1 MIQERIENCLKG
13 FLQKN
18 IKLQIKE
25 KVLKEGK
32 LILFNVKDFYVIF
45 TLRPVGK
52 NELKK
57 YEIPIPYRVRTKGD
71 DGIFDYRIGSLTKKT
86 GSLFMKI
93 KCLNTNKK
101 SRFYDSV
108 LNIKSD

>member
-1 MIQERIENCLKG
+1 MIQERIEACLKT

-18 IKLQIKE
+18 IKLQVNE

-45 TLRPVGK
+45 TIKIHPK

-57 YEIPIPYRVRTKGD
+57 YEIPIPYHASIENGEGV
-71 DGIFDYRIGSLTKKT
+71 FDYRFQNLSSKNSQLYV
-86 GSLFMKI
+86 KI

-108 LNIKSD
+108 LNIKSV